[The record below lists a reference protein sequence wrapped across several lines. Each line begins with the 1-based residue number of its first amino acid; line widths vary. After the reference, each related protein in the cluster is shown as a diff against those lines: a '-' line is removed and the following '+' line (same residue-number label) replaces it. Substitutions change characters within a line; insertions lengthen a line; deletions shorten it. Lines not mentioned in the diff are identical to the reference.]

1 MVLKNSHAI
10 MQVLVHLLL
19 LEPGT
24 IQSHP
29 EMGVGLVS
37 KYRYSMEHE
46 IDKLRDDFRTQIQKD
61 LPQYQGVQVN
71 CFMQD
76 KICYITATID
86 NTIYSVFYDTESN
99 DIKSVFKVLAD
110 L

>member
-1 MVLKNSHAI
+1 

-46 IDKLRDDFRTQIQKD
+46 IDKLRDDFRTQIQKY